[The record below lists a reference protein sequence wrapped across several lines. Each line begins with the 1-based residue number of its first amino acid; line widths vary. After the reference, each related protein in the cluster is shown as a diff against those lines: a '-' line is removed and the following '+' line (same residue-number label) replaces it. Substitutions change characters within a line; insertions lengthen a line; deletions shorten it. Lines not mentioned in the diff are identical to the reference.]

1 MSFTL
6 YRMPQLKFVEQFSL
20 MIIHYK
26 SFYDDVLYKLLTQQ
40 QAIDITKFMLTY

>member
-40 QAIDITKFMLTY
+40 AIDITKLMLTY